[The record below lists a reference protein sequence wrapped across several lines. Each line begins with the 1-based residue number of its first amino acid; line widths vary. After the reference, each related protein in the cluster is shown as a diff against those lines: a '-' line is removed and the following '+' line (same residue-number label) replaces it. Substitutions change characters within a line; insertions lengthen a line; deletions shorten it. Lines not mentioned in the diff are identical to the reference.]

1 MKREYYL
8 SGINMLDELLGNNL
22 SVEMRDGKGRYY
34 RKMIIRRTSEN
45 FAEVTFRDCDG
56 SRFAFVVCL
65 GNGMASLTRP
75 FLEGSAYEGI
85 LLRQLWACFEE
96 MVNFWTSAM

>member
-1 MKREYYL
+1 
-8 SGINMLDELLGNNL
+8 MLDELLGNNL
-22 SVEMRDGKGRYY
+22 SVEIRDGNGRYY

-75 FLEGSAYEGI
+75 FLEGSTYERV
-85 LLRQLWACFEE
+85 LLMQLWSCVIDMSDLCAGE
-96 MVNFWTSAM
+96 